1 MVYQYSSRAGL
12 FWPSF
17 GIQIPLAGTINICLK
32 SFEIYEKLHFLKM
45 NDETTTVIIN
55 LLWWKDFHIKKKI
68 QNIKKIYIVGK
79 GWPWSP
85 TPYLNLKS
93 NVAMRHSKS
102 LCDFAFCAHFRRGSW
117 VQYSILVI
125 FSSFW

>member
-32 SFEIYEKLHFLKM
+32 SFEIYEKLYFLKM
-45 NDETTTVIIN
+45 NDETTLSTPQLFSTYYDEKI
-55 LLWWKDFHIKKKI
+55 FTSKKI

-79 GWPWSP
+79 G
-85 TPYLNLKS
+85 
-93 NVAMRHSKS
+93 
-102 LCDFAFCAHFRRGSW
+102 
-117 VQYSILVI
+117 
-125 FSSFW
+125 